1 MSSKLYLDQI
11 YSKSGLTKIID
22 TSSFDSNNFFE
33 SSNTGFKV
41 NYQSSNA
48 ALEVIQSGTG
58 NAMTVNTDKFV
69 LDKDGNLN
77 IAGNLTFP
85 NSYGINFGNSTLDD
99 YEEGTFEATLE
110 YDTNLTGTLTNITT
124 TSGISGTY
132 TKIGNQVF
140 ARYSTLVKSSHTGN
154 SDALLSSISLP
165 FANYGLA
172 HYSIYGYNLYGRYTT
187 TILNNADL
195 IVSTGNNDSKLYFSS
210 QAGTSSGG
218 SGYIVLTS
226 TCHINVIYTT
236 LS

>member
-1 MSSKLYLDQI
+1 MSSRLYLDQI

-85 NSYGINFGNSTLDD
+85 NSYGINFGNTILDD
-99 YEEGTFEATLE
+99 LSSSGTGYSALGRYIKIGKMVYIEGEVH
-110 YDTNLTGTLTNITT
+110 TGTRTCVSSYLTIKNIPFITEMT
-124 TSGISGTY
+124 
-132 TKIGNQVF
+132 F
-140 ARYSTLVKSSHTGN
+140 ADSTTGN
-154 SDALLSSISLP
+154 SAAPTVVYRRNVVGGDSGQGRVQSDYLQITGHSAAGAVADFS
-165 FANYGLA
+165 
-172 HYSIYGYNLYGRYTT
+172 YSC
-187 TILNNADL
+187 
-195 IVSTGNNDSKLYFSS
+195 FFM
-210 QAGTSSGG
+210 
-218 SGYIVLTS
+218 
-226 TCHINVIYTT
+226 VI
-236 LS
+236 